1 MSGPV
6 EPHVPTDSDAVRESH
21 RGMNKDVLSGA
32 VLLLVAA
39 AYYWAT
45 LQISES
51 SLSDEVGAQGLP
63 RILAFLL
70 AGLALLILVRG
81 FLGSRKRLAPDIDV
95 TEDPDASPR
104 RALGF
109 LAIAAGYVVVSPLVG
124 YGPALALLIAAVAVY
139 EGTKPSWRTAVIA
152 IGGAVVFWL
161 LFVQLLGVEQP
172 SSALFS

>member
-1 MSGPV
+1 MS
-6 EPHVPTDSDAVRESH
+6 
-21 RGMNKDVLSGA
+21 KDVLSGA
-32 VLLLVAA
+32 VLLVVAA
-39 AYYWAT
+39 AYYWAM
-45 LQISES
+45 LQIPES

-63 RILAFLL
+63 RILVFLL
-70 AGLALLILVRG
+70 AGLALLILARG
-81 FLGSRKRLAPDIDV
+81 FLAPRKRPAADV
-95 TEDPDASPR
+95 DAGENPDAAPR

-124 YGPALALLIAAVAVY
+124 YGPALALLIATVALY

-172 SSALFS
+172 SSALFF

>member
-1 MSGPV
+1 VNPPV
-6 EPHVPTDSDAVRESH
+6 EPHVPADSEAVPDSYKA
-21 RGMNKDVLSGA
+21 MNKDVLSGA

-45 LQISES
+45 LQIPDS

-63 RILAFLL
+63 RILAVLL
-70 AGLALLILVRG
+70 VGLALLILVRG
-81 FLGSRKRLAPDIDV
+81 FLASPKRLATDIDAA
-95 TEDPDASPR
+95 EDPDASPR

-109 LAIAAGYVVVSPLVG
+109 LAIAAGYVLVSPLVG
-124 YGPALALLIAAVAVY
+124 YGPALALLITAVAIY

-172 SSALFS
+172 SSALLF